1 METGMIRLR
10 GTFSALLLVLLLRQ
24 SFNLFCPSPLS
35 AAFHEP
41 IRTKQFTIMPPLV
54 LHPQSSHPDNQ
65 ILLPH
70 PHLDIPQA
78 PIPKVN
84 YSDSGTGA
92 VAFAFGFGGASLEL
106 CSVSFKPA

>member
-1 METGMIRLR
+1 MICADYRLSTIDYLLETLDMETGMIRLR
-10 GTFSALLLVLLLRQ
+10 GTFSTLLLVLLLRQ

-84 YSDSGTGA
+84 
-92 VAFAFGFGGASLEL
+92 
-106 CSVSFKPA
+106 